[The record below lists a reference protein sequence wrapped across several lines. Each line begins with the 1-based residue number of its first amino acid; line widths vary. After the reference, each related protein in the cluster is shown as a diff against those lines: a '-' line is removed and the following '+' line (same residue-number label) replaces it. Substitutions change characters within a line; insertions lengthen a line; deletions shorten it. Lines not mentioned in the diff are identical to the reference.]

1 LYRRAESSSNE
12 TTGIRFHSSE
22 IPLRFLLTSIWP
34 IECVREGV
42 ELLSPER
49 SATMNLGKHMEAI
62 RQYRVLI
69 DDVDD
74 STAEERA
81 EAAAHRE
88 EYGGEYIPARRH
100 GPENAAL
107 LLRFMHE
114 VHGIPLAQASQS
126 VIEFIRDQ
134 DVLRFNGHDPVAV
147 ATGLLR
153 TTGNV
158 LVAAATASLYMEA
171 AKGTAFEQS
180 WQEVSDALWH
190 AELVEDEAEPTGK
203 RTLH

>member
-1 LYRRAESSSNE
+1 M
-12 TTGIRFHSSE
+12 T
-22 IPLRFLLTSIWP
+22 
-34 IECVREGV
+34 
-42 ELLSPER
+42 
-49 SATMNLGKHMEAI
+49 LGKHTDAI

-69 DDVDD
+69 NDVDD

-81 EAAAHRE
+81 EAAAHRK
-88 EYGGEYIPARRH
+88 EYGDEYMPARKH

-126 VIEFIRDQ
+126 VIAMIKDLEVLSLNGQ
-134 DVLRFNGHDPVAV
+134 DSTAV

-153 TTGNV
+153 ATGNV
-158 LVAAATASLYMEA
+158 LIAAATASLYAEA
-171 AKGTAFEQS
+171 AKSTAFENS
-180 WQEVSDALWH
+180 WQEVTDALWH
-190 AELVEDEAEPTGK
+190 AELVEDEAEQTEK

>member
-1 LYRRAESSSNE
+1 
-12 TTGIRFHSSE
+12 
-22 IPLRFLLTSIWP
+22 
-34 IECVREGV
+34 
-42 ELLSPER
+42 
-49 SATMNLGKHMEAI
+49 MNLSKHAEAI
-62 RQYRVLI
+62 RQYRVLT

-74 STAEERA
+74 STVEERM

-88 EYGGEYIPARRH
+88 EYGDKYMPARVH

-126 VIEFIRDQ
+126 VIALLENL
-134 DVLRFNGHDPVAV
+134 DVLSLNGHDPAAV

-153 TTGNV
+153 ATGNV
-158 LVAAATASLYMEA
+158 LIAAATISLYAEA
-171 AKGTAFEQS
+171 AKGSAFERS

-190 AELVEDEAEPTGK
+190 AELVEDEAEQTGK